1 MSSNRRRLLRL
12 LICLLAPIALYAQ
25 TAVHGGCGEIP
36 RQDALPFLCA
46 PATSEI
52 LAQEEP
58 DSVILLNLPRGT
70 TLRVAVDEKV
80 RIAKPGQAVSATVTE
95 PVYAF
100 DQTVIPAGS
109 AVTGRVTDI
118 DAVPAKK
125 KVLSYVNGNFSPS
138 HGYDLEFD
146 SVILPGGERRKI
158 ATSVSPGIVAA
169 VHLVAGGANAKKRN
183 AAAREAQNAKQ
194 EAENRVHDT
203 LDEIKAPGK
212 MHRLKEMVL
221 RQSPYRRQYLEP
233 GTRFYVSL
241 TEQLDFG

>member
-100 DQTVIPAGS
+100 DQTVI
-109 AVTGRVTDI
+109 
-118 DAVPAKK
+118 
-125 KVLSYVNGNFSPS
+125 
-138 HGYDLEFD
+138 
-146 SVILPGGERRKI
+146 
-158 ATSVSPGIVAA
+158 
-169 VHLVAGGANAKKRN
+169 
-183 AAAREAQNAKQ
+183 
-194 EAENRVHDT
+194 
-203 LDEIKAPGK
+203 
-212 MHRLKEMVL
+212 
-221 RQSPYRRQYLEP
+221 RRQR
-233 GTRFYVSL
+233 GHRTRHGHRCSACEEKSLVVRKRQFFAVSRI
-241 TEQLDFG
+241 